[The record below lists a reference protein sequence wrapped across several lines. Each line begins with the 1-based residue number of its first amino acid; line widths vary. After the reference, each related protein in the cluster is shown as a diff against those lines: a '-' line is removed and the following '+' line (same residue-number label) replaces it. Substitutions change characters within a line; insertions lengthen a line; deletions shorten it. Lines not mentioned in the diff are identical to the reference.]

1 MSNSNYTAQNIQH
14 LETREA
20 MRTRI
25 QMYLGSDD
33 TEGIYQALKEI
44 INNSTDEALAGYGN
58 KIIINIDEK
67 NNSVQV
73 RDFGRGVPFGII
85 DGRNILVAIYT
96 ESHTGGKFDK
106 GAYKNSSGLN
116 GIGGTAVCMS
126 SSVFTVESIR
136 GETQAFARFE
146 KGNLVRYEEDSTIS
160 IGNAMAWRPEDY
172 EDGTLVRFTPDK
184 EVFQNMTEGF
194 SFDRICK
201 EIKNISYL
209 NKGIRFIVEEE
220 DGRKQE
226 FYSENGIADFIKDN
240 ISKPLMKAPIICSAT
255 DGTDELE
262 IAFMYTGGAGE
273 SHVFVNG
280 LYCPEGGSP
289 VTGAKTT
296 ITTSMKRLSGKDFD
310 PELIRKG
317 LVYAINCKVA
327 NPSFANQTKS
337 KINNPNLRILASQ
350 AFKEALEEFSNG
362 PDFAPIVEMMV
373 KYQKAEKAADKAR
386 EAILSQQKKMSEL
399 RKQKIAFIDKLSDAE
414 DLGED
419 SILCVV
425 EGDSAGNA
433 AASGRDTK
441 KYGVMRLRGKMIN
454 GLKEDDDKKYYE
466 NKEIELLLYAL
477 GIDPNNYNPKKLRY
491 GKIAICVDADDD
503 GYHIALLILAN
514 LYRLCP
520 QFLRE
525 NRVYWLRSPLFIEQ
539 DKNGN
544 PLSCYYTN
552 EEFDKVRG
560 KLKGYIKRVK
570 GLGQLNEKDLK
581 ASMFSITGEQR
592 MDQIIYSEEGIE
604 QLCQLMG
611 VDIKPR
617 KEFVFSRIDFSKYG
631 AS

>member
-1 MSNSNYTAQNIQH
+1 MSNSNYTAENIQH

-20 MRTRI
+20 MRSRI

-58 KIIINIDEK
+58 KIVINVNEK
-67 NNSVQV
+67 NNTVQV

-136 GETQAFARFE
+136 GEIQAFAHFE
-146 KGNLVRYEEDSTIS
+146 KGKLVKYEENNIFS
-160 IGNAMAWRPEDY
+160 IGNTIAWGPEDFK
-172 EDGTLVRFTPDK
+172 EGTLVRFTPDR

-194 SFDRICK
+194 SFDRICS

-209 NKGIRFIVEEE
+209 NKGIRFIVKEE

-240 ISKPLMKAPIICSAT
+240 ISKPLMKAPIICSAS

-262 IAFMYTGGAGE
+262 IAFMYTGGVGE

-310 PELIRKG
+310 AELIRKG

-337 KINNPNLRILASQ
+337 KINNPNLRTLASQ
-350 AFKEALEEFSNG
+350 AFKEALEEFANG
-362 PDFAPIVEMMV
+362 PDFAPIVEMML

-386 EAILSQQKKMSEL
+386 EAILNQQKKMSDL
-399 RKQKIAFIDKLSDAE
+399 RKQKVAFLDKLSDAE
-414 DLGED
+414 NLGED
-419 SILCVV
+419 SILCIA

-433 AASGRDTK
+433 IIAGRDTK
-441 KYGVMRLRGKMIN
+441 KYGVMYLRGKMLN
-454 GLKEDDDKKYYE
+454 GLKETDDEKYYA
-466 NKEIELLLYAL
+466 NKEIELLIYAL
-477 GIDPNNYNPKKLRY
+477 GIDVNNYNPKKLRY
-491 GKIAICVDADDD
+491 GKIAICVDAD
-503 GYHIALLILAN
+503 
-514 LYRLCP
+514 
-520 QFLRE
+520 
-525 NRVYWLRSPLFIEQ
+525 
-539 DKNGN
+539 K
-544 PLSCYYTN
+544 
-552 EEFDKVRG
+552 
-560 KLKGYIKRVK
+560 
-570 GLGQLNEKDLK
+570 
-581 ASMFSITGEQR
+581 
-592 MDQIIYSEEGIE
+592 
-604 QLCQLMG
+604 
-611 VDIKPR
+611 
-617 KEFVFSRIDFSKYG
+617 
-631 AS
+631 

>member
-1 MSNSNYTAQNIQH
+1 MSNSSYTAENIQH

-20 MRTRI
+20 MRSRI

-44 INNSTDEALAGYGN
+44 INNSTDEALAGYG
-58 KIIINIDEK
+58 KEIDIRLDEK
-67 NNSVQV
+67 SNTIEV
-73 RDFGRGVPFGII
+73 RDYGRGVPFGVV

-126 SSVFTVESIR
+126 SYQFLVRSMRDGKVAEATFNE
-136 GETQAFARFE
+136 
-146 KGNLVRYEEDSTIS
+146 GNLVNYNEMS
-160 IGNAMAWRPEDY
+160 IEKFEQEYGPTGGTGTYIRFRPDEKVFTNAA
-172 EDGTLVRFTPDK
+172 
-184 EVFQNMTEGF
+184 EGF
-194 SFDRICK
+194 SYEKICS

-209 NKGIRFIVEEE
+209 NKGIKFIVEEL
-220 DGRKQE
+220 GGQKTE

-240 ISKPLMKAPIICSAT
+240 ISKPLMKAPIICSAS

-262 IAFMYTGGAGE
+262 IAFMYTGGVGE
-273 SHVFVNG
+273 SYVFVNG

-310 PELIRKG
+310 AELIRKG

-337 KINNPNLRILASQ
+337 KINNPNLRTLASQ
-350 AFKEALEEFSNG
+350 AFREALEEFANG
-362 PDFAPIVEMMV
+362 PDFAPIVEMML

-386 EAILSQQKKMSEL
+386 EAILSQQKKMNDL
-399 RKQKIAFIDKLSDAE
+399 RKQKVAFLDKLSDAE
-414 DLGED
+414 NLGED
-419 SILCVV
+419 SILCIA

-433 AASGRDTK
+433 IIAGRDTK
-441 KYGVMRLRGKMIN
+441 KYGVMYLRGKMLN
-454 GLKEDDDKKYYE
+454 GLKETNDEKYYA
-466 NKEIELLLYAL
+466 NKEIELLIYAL
-477 GIDPNNYNPKKLRY
+477 GIDVNNYNPKKLRY

-520 QFLRE
+520 QFLKE
-525 NRVYWLRSPLFIEQ
+525 NRVYWLRCPLHIAY
-539 DKNGN
+539 DKNMQ
-544 PLSCYYTN
+544 PLSWYYTDA
-552 EEFDKVRG
+552 ELAAAKAKG
-560 KLKGYIKRVK
+560 KIKGDLDRIK
-570 GLGQLNEKDLK
+570 GLGQLEEADLK
-581 ASMFSITGEQR
+581 ATMFSTTGGQKME
-592 MDQIIYSEEGIE
+592 QIIYSEEAIK
-604 QLCQLMG
+604 QLCLLMG
-611 VDIKPR
+611 EDVEPR
-617 KEFVFSRIDFSKYG
+617 KEFVMSRIDFSKYNN
-631 AS
+631 S

>member
-1 MSNSNYTAQNIQH
+1 MSNSSYTAENIQH

-20 MRTRI
+20 MRSRI

-44 INNSTDEALAGYGN
+44 INNSTDEALAGYG
-58 KIIINIDEK
+58 KEIDIRLDEK
-67 NNSVQV
+67 SNTIEV
-73 RDFGRGVPFGII
+73 RDYGRGVPFGVV

-126 SSVFTVESIR
+126 SYQFLVRSIR
-136 GETQAFARFE
+136 DGKVAEATFNE
-146 KGNLVRYEEDSTIS
+146 GNLVNYNEMS
-160 IGNAMAWRPEDY
+160 IEKFEQEYGPTGGTGTYIRFRPDEKVFTNA
-172 EDGTLVRFTPDK
+172 V
-184 EVFQNMTEGF
+184 EGF
-194 SFDRICK
+194 SYEKICS

-209 NKGIRFIVEEE
+209 NKGIKFIVEEL
-220 DGRKQE
+220 GGQKIE

-240 ISKPLMKAPIICSAT
+240 ISKPLMKAPIICSAS

-262 IAFMYTGGAGE
+262 IAFMYTGGVGE
-273 SHVFVNG
+273 SYVFVNG

-310 PELIRKG
+310 AELIRKG

-337 KINNPNLRILASQ
+337 KINNPNLRTLASQ
-350 AFKEALEEFSNG
+350 AFREALEEFANG
-362 PDFAPIVEMMV
+362 PDFAPIVEMML

-386 EAILSQQKKMSEL
+386 EAILSQQKKMNDL
-399 RKQKIAFIDKLSDAE
+399 RKQKVAFLDKLSDAE
-414 DLGED
+414 NLGED
-419 SILCVV
+419 SILCIA

-433 AASGRDTK
+433 IIAGRDTK
-441 KYGVMRLRGKMIN
+441 KYGVMYLRGKMLN
-454 GLKEDDDKKYYE
+454 GLKETNDEKYYA
-466 NKEIELLLYAL
+466 NKEIELLIYAL
-477 GIDPNNYNPKKLRY
+477 GIDVNNYNPKKLRY

-520 QFLRE
+520 QFLKE
-525 NRVYWLRSPLFIEQ
+525 NRVYWLRCPLHIAY
-539 DKNGN
+539 DKNMQ
-544 PLSCYYTN
+544 PLSWYYTDA
-552 EEFDKVRG
+552 ELAAAKAKG
-560 KLKGYIKRVK
+560 KIKGDLDRIK
-570 GLGQLNEKDLK
+570 GLGQLEEADLK
-581 ASMFSITGEQR
+581 ATMFSTTGGQKMEQ
-592 MDQIIYSEEGIE
+592 IVYSEEAIK
-604 QLCQLMG
+604 QLCLLMG
-611 VDIKPR
+611 EDVEPR
-617 KEFVFSRIDFSKYG
+617 KEFVMSRIDFSKYNN
-631 AS
+631 S

>member
-1 MSNSNYTAQNIQH
+1 MSNSSYTAENIQH

-20 MRTRI
+20 MRSRI

-44 INNSTDEALAGYGN
+44 INNSTDEALAGYG
-58 KIIINIDEK
+58 KEIDIRLDEK
-67 NNSVQV
+67 SNTIEV
-73 RDFGRGVPFGII
+73 RDYGRGVPFGVV

-126 SSVFTVESIR
+126 SYQFLVRSIR
-136 GETQAFARFE
+136 DGKVAEATFNE
-146 KGNLVRYEEDSTIS
+146 GNLVNYNEMS
-160 IGNAMAWRPEDY
+160 IEKFEKEYGLTGGTGTYIRFRPDEKVFTNA
-172 EDGTLVRFTPDK
+172 V
-184 EVFQNMTEGF
+184 EGF
-194 SFDRICK
+194 SYEKICS

-209 NKGIRFIVEEE
+209 NKGIKFIVEEL
-220 DGRKQE
+220 GGQKTE

-240 ISKPLMKAPIICSAT
+240 ISKPLMKAPIICSAS

-262 IAFMYTGGAGE
+262 IAFMYTGGIGE
-273 SHVFVNG
+273 SYVFVNG

-310 PELIRKG
+310 AELIRKG

-337 KINNPNLRILASQ
+337 KINNPNLRTLASQ
-350 AFKEALEEFSNG
+350 AFREALEEFANG
-362 PDFAPIVEMMV
+362 PDFAPIVEMML

-386 EAILSQQKKMSEL
+386 EAILSQQKKMNDL
-399 RKQKIAFIDKLSDAE
+399 RKQKVAFLDKLSDAE
-414 DLGED
+414 NLGED
-419 SILCVV
+419 SILCIA

-433 AASGRDTK
+433 IIAGRDTK
-441 KYGVMRLRGKMIN
+441 KYGVMYLRGKMLN
-454 GLKEDDDKKYYE
+454 GLKETNDEKYYA
-466 NKEIELLLYAL
+466 NKEIELLIYAL
-477 GIDPNNYNPKKLRY
+477 GIDVNNYNPKKLRY

-520 QFLRE
+520 QFLKE
-525 NRVYWLRSPLFIEQ
+525 NRVYWLRCPLHIAY
-539 DKNGN
+539 DKNMQ
-544 PLSCYYTN
+544 PLSWYYTDA
-552 EEFDKVRG
+552 ELAAAKAKG
-560 KLKGYIKRVK
+560 KIKGDLDRIK
-570 GLGQLNEKDLK
+570 GLGQLEEADLK
-581 ASMFSITGEQR
+581 ATMFSTTGGQKME
-592 MDQIIYSEEGIE
+592 QIIYSEEAIK
-604 QLCQLMG
+604 QLCLLMG
-611 VDIKPR
+611 EDVEPR
-617 KEFVFSRIDFSKYG
+617 KEFVMSRIDFSKYNN
-631 AS
+631 S

>member
-1 MSNSNYTAQNIQH
+1 MSNSSYTAENIQH

-20 MRTRI
+20 MRSRI

-44 INNSTDEALAGYGN
+44 INNSTDEALAGYG
-58 KIIINIDEK
+58 KEIDIRLDEK
-67 NNSVQV
+67 SNTIEV
-73 RDFGRGVPFGII
+73 RDYGRGVPFGVV

-126 SSVFTVESIR
+126 SYQFLVRSIR
-136 GETQAFARFE
+136 DGKVAEATFN
-146 KGNLVRYEEDSTIS
+146 KGNLVNYNEMSIEKFEKEYGSTGGTGTYIRFRPDEKVFT
-160 IGNAMAWRPEDY
+160 NA
-172 EDGTLVRFTPDK
+172 V
-184 EVFQNMTEGF
+184 EGF
-194 SFDRICK
+194 SYEKICS

-209 NKGIRFIVEEE
+209 NKGIKFIVEEL
-220 DGRKQE
+220 GGQKTE

-240 ISKPLMKAPIICSAT
+240 ISKPLMKAPIICSAS

-262 IAFMYTGGAGE
+262 IAFMYTGGVGE
-273 SHVFVNG
+273 SYVFVNG

-310 PELIRKG
+310 AELIRKG

-337 KINNPNLRILASQ
+337 KINNPNLRTLASQ
-350 AFKEALEEFSNG
+350 AFREALEEFANG
-362 PDFAPIVEMMV
+362 PDFAPIVEMML

-386 EAILSQQKKMSEL
+386 EAILSQQKKMNDL
-399 RKQKIAFIDKLSDAE
+399 RKQKVAFLDKLSDAE
-414 DLGED
+414 NLGED
-419 SILCVV
+419 SILCIA

-433 AASGRDTK
+433 IIAGRDTK
-441 KYGVMRLRGKMIN
+441 KYGVMYLRGKMLN
-454 GLKEDDDKKYYE
+454 GLKETNDEKYYA
-466 NKEIELLLYAL
+466 NKEIELLIYAL
-477 GIDPNNYNPKKLRY
+477 GIDVNNYNPKKLRY

-520 QFLRE
+520 QFLKE
-525 NRVYWLRSPLFIEQ
+525 NRVYWLRCPLHIAY
-539 DKNGN
+539 DKNMQ
-544 PLSCYYTN
+544 PLSWYYTDA
-552 EEFDKVRG
+552 ELAAAKAKG
-560 KLKGYIKRVK
+560 KIKGDLDRIK
-570 GLGQLNEKDLK
+570 GLGQLEEADLK
-581 ASMFSITGEQR
+581 ATMFSTTGGQKME
-592 MDQIIYSEEGIE
+592 QIIYSEEAIK
-604 QLCQLMG
+604 QLCLLMG
-611 VDIKPR
+611 EDVEPR
-617 KEFVFSRIDFSKYG
+617 KEFVMSRIDFSKYNN
-631 AS
+631 S

>member
-1 MSNSNYTAQNIQH
+1 MSNSSYTAENIQH

-20 MRTRI
+20 MRSRI

-44 INNSTDEALAGYGN
+44 INNSTDEALAGYG
-58 KIIINIDEK
+58 KEIDIRLDEK
-67 NNSVQV
+67 SNTIEV
-73 RDFGRGVPFGII
+73 RDYGRGVPFGVV

-126 SSVFTVESIR
+126 SYQFLVRSIR
-136 GETQAFARFE
+136 DGKVAEATFNE
-146 KGNLVRYEEDSTIS
+146 GNLVNYNEMS
-160 IGNAMAWRPEDY
+160 IEKFEKEYGLTGGTGTYIRFRPDEKVFTNA
-172 EDGTLVRFTPDK
+172 V
-184 EVFQNMTEGF
+184 EGF
-194 SFDRICK
+194 SYEKICS

-209 NKGIRFIVEEE
+209 NKGIKFIVEEL
-220 DGRKQE
+220 GGQKTE

-240 ISKPLMKAPIICSAT
+240 ISKPLMKAPIICSAS

-262 IAFMYTGGAGE
+262 IAFMYTGGVGE
-273 SHVFVNG
+273 SYVFVNG

-310 PELIRKG
+310 AELIRKG

-337 KINNPNLRILASQ
+337 KINNPNLRTLASQ
-350 AFKEALEEFSNG
+350 AFREALEEFANG
-362 PDFAPIVEMMV
+362 PDFAPIVEMML

-386 EAILSQQKKMSEL
+386 EAILSQQKKMNDL
-399 RKQKIAFIDKLSDAE
+399 RKQKVAFLDKLSDAE
-414 DLGED
+414 NLGED
-419 SILCVV
+419 SILCIA

-433 AASGRDTK
+433 IIAGRDTK
-441 KYGVMRLRGKMIN
+441 KYGVMYLRGKMLN
-454 GLKEDDDKKYYE
+454 GLKETNDEKYYA
-466 NKEIELLLYAL
+466 NKEIELLIYAL
-477 GIDPNNYNPKKLRY
+477 GIDVNNYNPKKLRY

-520 QFLRE
+520 QFLKE
-525 NRVYWLRSPLFIEQ
+525 NRVYWLRCPLHIAY
-539 DKNGN
+539 DKNMQ
-544 PLSCYYTN
+544 PLSWYYTDA
-552 EEFDKVRG
+552 ELAAAKAKG
-560 KLKGYIKRVK
+560 KIKGDLDRIK
-570 GLGQLNEKDLK
+570 GLGQLEEADLK
-581 ASMFSITGEQR
+581 ATMFSTTGGQKME
-592 MDQIIYSEEGIE
+592 QIIYSEEAIK
-604 QLCQLMG
+604 QLCLLMG
-611 VDIKPR
+611 EDVEPR
-617 KEFVFSRIDFSKYG
+617 KEFVMSRIDFSKYNN
-631 AS
+631 S

>member
-1 MSNSNYTAQNIQH
+1 MSNSSYTAENIQH

-20 MRTRI
+20 MRSRI

-44 INNSTDEALAGYGN
+44 INNSTDEALAGYG
-58 KIIINIDEK
+58 KEIDIRLDEK
-67 NNSVQV
+67 NNTIEV
-73 RDFGRGVPFGII
+73 RDYGRGVPFGIV

-126 SSVFTVESIR
+126 SYQFLVRSIR
-136 GETQAFARFE
+136 DGKVAEATFNE
-146 KGNLVRYEEDSTIS
+146 GNLVNYNEMSIEKFEKEYGSTGGTGTYIRFRPDEKVFT
-160 IGNAMAWRPEDY
+160 NA
-172 EDGTLVRFTPDK
+172 V
-184 EVFQNMTEGF
+184 EGF
-194 SFDRICK
+194 SYEKICS

-209 NKGIRFIVEEE
+209 NKGIKFIVEEL
-220 DGRKQE
+220 GGQKTE

-240 ISKPLMKAPIICSAT
+240 ISKPLMKAPIICSAS

-262 IAFMYTGGAGE
+262 IAFMYTGGVGE
-273 SHVFVNG
+273 SYVFVNG

-310 PELIRKG
+310 AELIRKG

-337 KINNPNLRILASQ
+337 KINNPNLRTLASQ
-350 AFKEALEEFSNG
+350 AFREALEEFANG
-362 PDFAPIVEMMV
+362 PDFAPIIEMML

-386 EAILSQQKKMSEL
+386 EAILSQQKKMNDL
-399 RKQKIAFIDKLSDAE
+399 RKQKVAFLDKLSDAE
-414 DLGED
+414 NLGED
-419 SILCVV
+419 SILCIA

-433 AASGRDTK
+433 IIAGRDTK
-441 KYGVMRLRGKMIN
+441 KYGVMYLRGKMLN
-454 GLKEDDDKKYYE
+454 GLKETNDEKYYA
-466 NKEIELLLYAL
+466 NKEIELLIYAL
-477 GIDPNNYNPKKLRY
+477 GIDVNNYNPKKLRY

-520 QFLRE
+520 QFLKE
-525 NRVYWLRSPLFIEQ
+525 NRVYWLRCPLHIAY
-539 DKNGN
+539 DKNMQ
-544 PLSCYYTN
+544 PLSWYYTDA
-552 EEFDKVRG
+552 ELAAAKAKG
-560 KLKGYIKRVK
+560 KIKGDLDRIK
-570 GLGQLNEKDLK
+570 GLGQLEEADLK
-581 ASMFSITGEQR
+581 ATMFSTTGGQKME
-592 MDQIIYSEEGIE
+592 QIIYSEEAIK
-604 QLCQLMG
+604 QLCLLMG
-611 VDIKPR
+611 EDVEPR
-617 KEFVFSRIDFSKYG
+617 KEFVMSRIDFSKYNN
-631 AS
+631 S